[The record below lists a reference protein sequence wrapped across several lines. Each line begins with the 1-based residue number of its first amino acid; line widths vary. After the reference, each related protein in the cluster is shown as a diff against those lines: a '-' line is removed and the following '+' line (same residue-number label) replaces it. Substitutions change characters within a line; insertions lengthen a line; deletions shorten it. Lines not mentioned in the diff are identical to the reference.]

1 MEIHGSDEGD
11 LPSPDT
17 KVTIPE
23 AAEAAGHSSTSNFV
37 PPSTTG
43 AQSKYPEKDIKLLTD
58 MGVSHQE
65 AIQALEMAE
74 GNPDLAAS
82 LLF

>member
-1 MEIHGSDEGD
+1 M
-11 LPSPDT
+11 PSPDT
-17 KVTIPE
+17 KVTIPA
-23 AAEAAGHSSTSNFV
+23 AAESAGASSTQKYF
-37 PPSTTG
+37 TTNT
-43 AQSKYPEKDIKLLTD
+43 QSKFSEKDIKLLTD
-58 MGVSHQE
+58 MGVSRQE